1 MRFAATLRSETRIR
15 GKWACT
21 GIRSRTTGSSSI
33 EEVERQVILAT
44 LERLGANKRRAAA
57 ALGISLK
64 TLYSRLAVYRA
75 QERARPADDPTE

>member
-1 MRFAATLRSETRIR
+1 M
-15 GKWACT
+15 
-21 GIRSRTTGSSSI
+21 
-33 EEVERQVILAT
+33 ILAT